1 MIRYASRYAV
11 VTAATAAAVSFFW
24 SLGATGRA
32 SSDAAYAAF
41 RADVAKRCTARAKL
55 EFADPIVLVDAHG
68 SQSYGVALIYGR
80 PQNPRGMP
88 QLPGLASVV
97 CIYDKKTKAT
107 ELSGPLETNFVAH

>member
-1 MIRYASRYAV
+1 MIRSASRIAA
-11 VTAATAAAVSFFW
+11 VTAAGAVGLF
-24 SLGATGRA
+24 SLQSVAGRA

-55 EFADPIVLVDAHG
+55 ELADPIVLVDAYG
-68 SQSYGVALIYGR
+68 SASYGVALIYGR
-80 PQNPRGMP
+80 PQSPRGMP

-97 CIYDKKTKAT
+97 CIYDKKT